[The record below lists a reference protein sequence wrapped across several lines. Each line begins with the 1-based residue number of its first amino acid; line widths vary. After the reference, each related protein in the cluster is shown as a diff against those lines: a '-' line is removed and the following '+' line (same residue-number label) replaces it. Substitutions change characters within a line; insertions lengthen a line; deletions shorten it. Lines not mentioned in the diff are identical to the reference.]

1 MEGRAIEP
9 QPLPASNHEAFELFL
24 RESDRGVLTRAE
36 ATEAVAA
43 LTSIATGSSPTLLPE
58 ADRAVLE
65 LAARDAVLAVIAD
78 EIVIGPEAAAGVV
91 GGCVAESC
99 VLEGRGPT
107 RRIVRMAVGP
117 TDIGWIASTFRH
129 QIATAGLADPGA
141 LIGHFLVI
149 GTPSGERVVREYE
162 SGVALQ
168 DAWINNIAVARAAD
182 HLG

>member
-1 MEGRAIEP
+1 M
-9 QPLPASNHEAFELFL
+9 PASNHEAFELFL

-65 LAARDAVLAVIAD
+65 LAARDAVLAVVAD

-91 GGCVAESC
+91 GGCV
-99 VLEGRGPT
+99 
-107 RRIVRMAVGP
+107 
-117 TDIGWIASTFRH
+117 
-129 QIATAGLADPGA
+129 A